1 MLACLIGLTTGCGGS
16 SSASEP
22 RPQPLGTP
30 PRIAGGLTW
39 ADDFDGPAGRAPD
52 PSKWGHDIGG
62 NGWGNNELQ
71 YYTDSTDNAALD
83 GQGNLVITARKDGA
97 AAHTCSYGPCQFTS
111 ARLSTA
117 RRFTQTYGRFEARI
131 KVPRGRGM
139 LPAFWLL
146 GDDIHT
152 VGWPAN
158 GEIDIME
165 YPGKDRGTIHGSV
178 HGPGHSTGGRYT
190 VPGGHSVGDDF
201 HTFTLDWTPDAL
213 AFSVDGVQ
221 YERITAVEAGKGWVY
236 NHPFFIVLNVAVGGK
251 WPGTPDG
258 HINFPQEMV
267 VDYVRVYTWNQD
279 AATSS
284 RIAPAG

>member
-97 AAHTCSYGPCQFTS
+97 AEHTCSYGPCQFTS

-117 RRFTQTYGRFEARI
+117 RRFT
-131 KVPRGRGM
+131 
-139 LPAFWLL
+139 
-146 GDDIHT
+146 
-152 VGWPAN
+152 AN